1 MLSRKTHGGNGEHH
15 PYGDI
20 VRARRRPVGG
30 WLTLVPRWP
39 AFFMP
44 VPDLAHRQLAWPP
57 YVHIVGR
64 ALRGAACRSNDPR
77 RNRSLP
83 AFAGKRS
90 TSRIGSSQLREKNN
104 IEIIWQGS
112 FALAAAMPGAT
123 RPLFSGPPR
132 PRSDASTSGTV
143 RIGLRSQNTWGF
155 VSSRYA
161 QARPRE
167 TGGTRWM
174 FAPPYESWMK

>member
-1 MLSRKTHGGNGEHH
+1 VSVMLSRKTDGGNGEHH
-15 PYGDI
+15 PYGDM
-20 VRARRRPVGG
+20 VRARRGPVGG

-90 TSRIGSSQLREKNN
+90 TSRIGSSQLREKNKSR
-104 IEIIWQGS
+104 S
-112 FALAAAMPGAT
+112 FGRAALRSLRRCRAQLGPSLAARLAPVVT
-123 RPLFSGPPR
+123 HQRP
-132 PRSDASTSGTV
+132 
-143 RIGLRSQNTWGF
+143 
-155 VSSRYA
+155 
-161 QARPRE
+161 E
-167 TGGTRWM
+167 
-174 FAPPYESWMK
+174 PYG